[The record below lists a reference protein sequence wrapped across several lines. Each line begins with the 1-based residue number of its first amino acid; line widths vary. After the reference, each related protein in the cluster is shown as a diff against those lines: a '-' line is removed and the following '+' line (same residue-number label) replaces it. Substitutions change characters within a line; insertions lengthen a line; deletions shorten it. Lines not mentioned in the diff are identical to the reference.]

1 MIIKKVILIFL
12 FSTLLFFSASC
23 NQSQKESVLEEEP
36 KSVINKKEDIK
47 NFFLSNKLYL
57 LAPEFNSKDCESFG
71 ECDCC
76 SSNYLFL
83 DDENFICVDYCLE
96 VDNFYTGKY
105 KIENERVELKYN
117 STVVNKEYNWESE
130 SDTTNIQ
137 PEYFYKI
144 EKCKPFQSTWIKF
157 NCKEKICFKTTE
169 KETDYASV
177 DKTKTYES
185 FLEELKKEGILKR
198 LNVK

>member
-12 FSTLLFFSASC
+12 FLTLLFFPTSC
-23 NQSQKESVLEEEP
+23 NQSQKESVLKKEP
-36 KSVINKKEDIK
+36 KSEINKKEDN
-47 NFFLSNKLYL
+47 NFSLSNKLYL

-96 VDNFYTGKY
+96 VDNFYSGKY
-105 KIENERVELKYN
+105 KIENETVELKYN

-130 SDTTNIQ
+130 SDTTNTQ
-137 PEYFYKI
+137 PAYFYTI

-177 DKTKTYES
+177 DKTKTSES
-185 FLEELKKEGILKR
+185 FLKELKKEGILKR
-198 LNVK
+198 LNIK